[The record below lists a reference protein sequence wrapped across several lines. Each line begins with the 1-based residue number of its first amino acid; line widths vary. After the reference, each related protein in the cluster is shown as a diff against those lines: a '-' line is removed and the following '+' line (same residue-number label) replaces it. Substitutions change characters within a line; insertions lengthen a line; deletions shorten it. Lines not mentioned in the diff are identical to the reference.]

1 MDVVKTGGIKV
12 RVKLYGV
19 FRTSRFKEDVRNYPP
34 GVMVRE
40 IVEDLGL
47 PEHLL
52 GIVVINDVH
61 AGTDDVLG
69 DGDTLSLFP
78 LLDGG

>member
-1 MDVVKTGGIKV
+1 MDSAKTSVIKV

-19 FRTSRFKEDVRNYPP
+19 FRISRFKEDVREYPL
-34 GVMVRE
+34 GVSVQE
-40 IVEDLGL
+40 VVVDLRL

-52 GIVVINDVH
+52 GIVVINDAH
-61 AGTDDVLG
+61 AGTDDVLI

>member
-1 MDVVKTGGIKV
+1 MDSAMAGEIKV

-19 FRTSRFKEDVRNYPP
+19 FRTTRFKEEIRNYPP
-34 GVMVRE
+34 GVRVRE
-40 IVEDLGL
+40 VVEALRL

-52 GIVVINDVH
+52 GIVVINDLH
-61 AGTDDVLG
+61 AGTDDILG